1 MNHWTKTKRDI
12 SSWRERTEDMVR
24 TTAYLRRGR
33 KPSLYRNK
41 SAVNLIIEDVVREID
56 GYNGDIHENEFFDI
70 LARHLEYAE
79 RYPKTILLKVTS
91 GEESCDS

>member
-1 MNHWTKTKRDI
+1 MKRWTKMERDTY
-12 SSWRERTEDMVR
+12 SWRERTEYMVR
-24 TTAYLRRGR
+24 TTAYFRRGR

-41 SAVNLIIEDVVREID
+41 NAVNLIIEEVVKEID
-56 GYNGDIHENEFFDI
+56 GYNGDIHEGEFLDI
-70 LARHLEYAE
+70 LTRHMEYAE